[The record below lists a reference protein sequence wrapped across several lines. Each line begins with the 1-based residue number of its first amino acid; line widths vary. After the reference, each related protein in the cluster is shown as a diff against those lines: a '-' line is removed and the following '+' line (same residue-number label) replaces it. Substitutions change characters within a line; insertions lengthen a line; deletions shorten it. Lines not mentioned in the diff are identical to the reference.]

1 LDDVLNLYK
10 TFKFQLPLTAFEMFT
25 DVALKHVLQN
35 DELQKPFETDS
46 KYYVLLE
53 LESISEGILESAM
66 ELFEE
71 CFDKGWVEDGTVSQS
86 EAQSKMLWRLRED
99 ISEATS
105 AYEPYKNDISVRVS
119 HVTEFLNEM
128 DKILI
133 EQYADIEVVWFGHIG
148 DGNLHINMLK
158 PENMSSDNFIKKC
171 KSANVEMFQMIE
183 RFKGSISAE
192 HGLGFTKKADL
203 EKTRSIEEIEYLRG
217 IRKVFDPDGILSPGK
232 MLP

>member
-1 LDDVLNLYK
+1 
-10 TFKFQLPLTAFEMFT
+10 
-25 DVALKHVLQN
+25 
-35 DELQKPFETDS
+35 
-46 KYYVLLE
+46 
-53 LESISEGILESAM
+53 
-66 ELFEE
+66 
-71 CFDKGWVEDGTVSQS
+71 
-86 EAQSKMLWRLRED
+86 
-99 ISEATS
+99 
-105 AYEPYKNDISVRVS
+105 
-119 HVTEFLNEM
+119 M